1 MMLVLISV
9 SFAQK
14 PIKVVFY
21 NVENLFDTINDP
33 EIRDDEFTP
42 MGAKKWNSASVQSSQ
57 KKLLYQYFYLQTA
70 IYILMRL

>member
-1 MMLVLISV
+1 MLVLISV

-21 NVENLFDTINDP
+21 NVENLFDTLNDP

-42 MGAKKWNSASVQSSQ
+42 MGAKKWNSAKYNKMMSN
-57 KKLLYQYFYLQTA
+57 LERACYE
-70 IYILMRL
+70 